1 MNRLPTGN
9 PPPLTPPEKG
19 NPDVIV
25 ARSDQTALFQMK
37 NQIVSEWMRKH
48 YSSAT
53 GKITGHTEIFVHPT
67 RCKRIVEELKA
78 AGFTVTNGEKES

>member
-1 MNRLPTGN
+1 MNQLQTEKSQ
-9 PPPLTPPEKG
+9 LTAEPRNT

-25 ARSDQTALFQMK
+25 SRADQTALFQMK
-37 NQIVSEWMRKH
+37 NRTVSEWMRKH

-67 RCKRIVEELKA
+67 RRKRIVEELKA
-78 AGFTVTNGEKES
+78 AGFIVAAERE